1 MIFRNTSALSC
12 STALLTTASRIR
24 SKMLSWTK
32 GSTEP
37 STALWTLRPTHGR
50 SRMPAGCLKTA
61 ASFPATLS
69 TRTTISRA
77 MGSITPTKTPSSA
90 LRTSATST
98 TKTKAGLL
106 LHAGQLSYQKGES
119 SLCQSTSLETPTEQ
133 TPSEHIPWMVSYQD

>member
-1 MIFRNTSALSC
+1 MISRNTSALSC

-24 SKMLSWTK
+24 SKMLSWKK

-69 TRTTISRA
+69 TRTTMSRA
-77 MGSITPTKTPSSA
+77 TGSITPMKTPSSA
-90 LRTSATST
+90 LHTSATST

-106 LHAGQLSYQKGES
+106 YAGQLSYQKGES
-119 SLCQSTSLETPTEQ
+119 SLCRSTSLETPTEQ
-133 TPSEHIPWMVSYQD
+133 TPSEHIP